1 MGTFEKTYEVD
12 GERFELY
19 AQEREDEQCYQLV
32 DSENLPVGGP
42 FTGIPDEQTVVRL
55 VRAAHEVSE
64 SSAA

>member
-19 AQEREDEQCYQLV
+19 VQEGEDERRYQLV

-42 FTGIPDEQTVVRL
+42 FSAIPDEQTVVRL